1 MLNLIKVEFY
11 KLKTS
16 KLFYFIIFVNL
27 LQAVVI
33 YIFSDNLRVMNGK
46 KSLAFIFNM
55 QSSLALIILIG
66 IFASDY
72 IVTEFTSGCIK
83 NIIAYGH
90 KRISIFTA
98 KSIAY
103 YVGIVIISSI
113 PPLLMTGI
121 NTVINGYGEAITVN
135 SLLFVARVY
144 LLMLLVHIAIGSVCV
159 LIAFISRNVSVTM
172 ALIVSLDFINR
183 ICMAIATQK
192 SGIMLIYDKIIF
204 AQPSIVASN
213 SCTSAEDLQAV
224 IVSIIT
230 IFIATTI
237 GGYAFKRADIS

>member
-83 NIIAYGH
+83 NTISYGH

-103 YVGIVIISSI
+103 YVGIVIISFI

-121 NTVINGYGEAITVN
+121 NTVINGYGESITVN
-135 SLLFVARVY
+135 SLLFVVGLF
-144 LLMLLVHIAIGSVCV
+144 LLMLLIYAAIGSINV
-159 LIAFISRNVSVTM
+159 LIAFTSRNLIVTM

-183 ICMAIATQK
+183 IFMILAIQK
-192 SGIMLIYDKIIF
+192 PALMSICKKSIF
-204 AQPSIVASN
+204 VQPSIVASN
-213 SCTSAEDLQAV
+213 SLTSWSALQAA
-224 IVSIIT
+224 IISIIT
-230 IFIATTI
+230 ICIATTI
-237 GGYAFKRADIS
+237 GGYAFKKADIS